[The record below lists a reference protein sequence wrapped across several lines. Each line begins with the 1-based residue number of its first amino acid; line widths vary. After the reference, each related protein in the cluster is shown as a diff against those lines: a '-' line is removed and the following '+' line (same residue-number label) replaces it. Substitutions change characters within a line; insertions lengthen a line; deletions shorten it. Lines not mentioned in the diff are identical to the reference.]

1 MYRNKEKLVLL
12 LDVGPSMHGV
22 LDDVE
27 TLCSMLVE
35 KKLIYNRNDEVGVV
49 TFGTQG
55 TSNDLKKEVG
65 GYNNIIALQDL
76 KIVDG
81 YLVDILQNLP
91 RGTVNGD
98 FLDAI
103 IVGMDMLIKKY
114 KDLYKGKKR
123 LCLITNAIHPIKD
136 SLEGTKEDQVR
147 TIAARMAEQG
157 IKMESIVVRGRL
169 SQDADKRVMDENDCL
184 LSIFSEKTRTR
195 TVYVDSPTS
204 LLGALKTRRITPV
217 TVYRGFLE
225 LSPHMKI
232 KVWVYKKTQEEKF
245 PTLKRY
251 SGRAPKTSKS
261 ATHQVKVDYEYKSV
275 AEFNK
280 AVPPEQR
287 VKAYRYGPHVVPI
300 SNVELGAVKFKPE
313 KGVKLLCFTDASN
326 ILRQYYM
333 KDVYQFIAEPGNKRA
348 ILAVS
353 AIARAMKEMNKVAIL
368 RCVWRQGQPNVV
380 VGFLTPNISENKK
393 IPDSFYF
400 NALPFVEDIRE
411 YQFPSFNSFPA
422 LCQPNEQQQQAADE
436 LVQRLTLAPSGK
448 EESLLPEFTPNPVLE
463 RFYRHL
469 DLRSKQP
476 DAAVPPINET
486 LKRITELDPELFSE
500 NKSVIDAF
508 NKLFEIKENP
518 KLKKSVRRV
527 LREKSSG
534 SDDDGNADQI
544 DAEVVNAIEEAQ
556 VEKVGDLTPV
566 HDFEVLMSRRDSPD
580 WVVKAIKEMRN
591 LILQLLMKS
600 HEGDNYIKAVEC
612 IAALRKGCILEQ
624 EPGPYNNLM
633 RYLKQFCMKKE
644 NISFLQLLAS
654 RKLNLISKSEAED
667 SDATGEEKDGG
678 EASSEL
684 VLYSYWQS
692 SCSWRVRIALNL
704 KGLSYEYRAVN
715 LAKGEQLTPEFEK
728 LNPLHFVPVLVD
740 GDLVVSDSYAIL
752 MYLEEKYP
760 QRSLLPADPQQK
772 ALNLQVASIV
782 SSSIQPLHMLSILKS
797 LEEKIS
803 PQEALQFAQTN
814 IEKGFFALE
823 KLLKD
828 SHGKYATGDEVYMA
842 DVFMAPQIA
851 VATERFKIDMSKFP
865 TLSRIYESQKVLPE
879 FLAASPETQP
889 DALH

>member
-35 KKLIYNRNDEVGVV
+35 KKLIYNKNDEVGVV

-157 IKMESIVVRGRL
+157 MKMESIVVRGRL
-169 SQDADKRVMDENDCL
+169 SQDADKRVMVENDCL

-261 ATHQVKVDYEYKSV
+261 ATHQVKVDFEYKSV

-300 SNVELGAVKFKPE
+300 SNVELDAVKFKPE
-313 KGVKLLCFTDASN
+313 KG
-326 ILRQYYM
+326 
-333 KDVYQFIAEPGNKRA
+333 
-348 ILAVS
+348 
-353 AIARAMKEMNKVAIL
+353 
-368 RCVWRQGQPNVV
+368 
-380 VGFLTPNISENKK
+380 
-393 IPDSFYF
+393 PDSFYF

-422 LCQPNEQQQQAADE
+422 SCQPNEQQQQAADE

-463 RFYRHL
+463 RFYHHL

-534 SDDDGNADQI
+534 SDEDGNADQI
-544 DAEVVNAIEEAQ
+544 DAEVVNAIEEPHGAMIAEAVNAIEEPHRAQVAEAINAIEEPQRAQ

-566 HDFEVLMSRRDSPD
+566 HDFEVLMARRDSPD

-654 RKLNLISKSEAED
+654 RKLNLVSKSEAED
-667 SDATGEEKDGG
+667 SDATDEE
-678 EASSEL
+678 
-684 VLYSYWQS
+684 
-692 SCSWRVRIALNL
+692 VR
-704 KGLSYEYRAVN
+704 S
-715 LAKGEQLTPEFEK
+715 
-728 LNPLHFVPVLVD
+728 
-740 GDLVVSDSYAIL
+740 
-752 MYLEEKYP
+752 
-760 QRSLLPADPQQK
+760 
-772 ALNLQVASIV
+772 
-782 SSSIQPLHMLSILKS
+782 
-797 LEEKIS
+797 
-803 PQEALQFAQTN
+803 
-814 IEKGFFALE
+814 FF
-823 KLLKD
+823 
-828 SHGKYATGDEVYMA
+828 G
-842 DVFMAPQIA
+842 
-851 VATERFKIDMSKFP
+851 
-865 TLSRIYESQKVLPE
+865 
-879 FLAASPETQP
+879 
-889 DALH
+889 